1 VPGHASARPHQ
12 DIFGTVCVVL
22 VSPAGLSDSSC
33 LLRNEW
39 ICWEYVQTRAD
50 DLRQMI
56 GQHIYITVVSVAL
69 AFAVSLP
76 LALLVRRWAPL
87 EGPILG
93 TSTMLYTI
101 PSLALFALLQ
111 PLTGLTIK
119 TVIIGITAYSLVIL
133 VRTNLTALRSVPT
146 DAVEAARGM
155 GYDAGRMLLRV
166 ELPLA
171 LPTIFAGLRVAT
183 VSAVALTTV
192 GAIIGYGGLG
202 NAIYRGYRSNFKA
215 EVLTASVLCVV
226 LAMVADLLLVVL
238 QRRLTPW
245 RRRAG

>member
-56 GQHIYITVVSVAL
+56 GHHIYITVVSVAL

>member
-1 VPGHASARPHQ
+1 MHAVEPYCTF
-12 DIFGTVCVVL
+12 DTVSVVL
-22 VSPAGLSDSSC
+22 VDAASRSESC
-33 LLRNEW
+33 LVRNEW
-39 ICWEYVQTRAD
+39 VCWEYVQTRGD

-56 GQHIYITVVSVAL
+56 GEHIYITAVSVVLAL
-69 AFAVSLP
+69 AVSLP
-76 LALLVRRWAPL
+76 LALLVRRWTAF
-87 EGPILG
+87 EGPVLG

-119 TVIIGITAYSLVIL
+119 TVIIGITIYSLVIL
-133 VRTNLTALRSVPT
+133 VRTVLTGLRSVPA

-155 GYDAGRMLLRV
+155 GYGAGRMLLRV

-171 LPTIFAGLRVAT
+171 LPAIFAGLRVAM
-183 VSAVALTTV
+183 VSAIALTTV
-192 GAIIGYGGLG
+192 GAIIGFGGLG

-215 EVLTASVLCVV
+215 EVFTSSVLCVI
-226 LAMVADLLLVVL
+226 LAIVADLLLVGL